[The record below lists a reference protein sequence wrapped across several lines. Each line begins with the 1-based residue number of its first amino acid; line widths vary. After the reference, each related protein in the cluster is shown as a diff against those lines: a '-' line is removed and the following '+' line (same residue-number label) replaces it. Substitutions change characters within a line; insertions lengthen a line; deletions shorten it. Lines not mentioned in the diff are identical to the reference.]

1 MLIFILSLAWA
12 TPKEWTLVSQKD
24 GVKTEKQDI
33 PNSSLFAFRGEVI
46 TDIPLGKLSSLI
58 LDDDKGP
65 QWVDLMYLSK
75 TIEKPGDNVKIIH
88 QGYDLPW
95 PIQDRDYVMKQ
106 TYHYDDATKV
116 FTLHF
121 ESIQHPSMPTQ
132 DCCVRAMTYKT
143 FWRLRVLKSGKTKA
157 EVEVIT
163 DPKGSLPAWLINL
176 IQEDWPYKTLTSLI
190 ARVKKGDIEMAPQAA
205 SWQ

>member
-1 MLIFILSLAWA
+1 MIIFLLSLSWA
-12 TPKEWTLVSQKD
+12 SPNGWTLVSQKS

-46 TDIPLGKLSSLI
+46 TDEPLGKLSALI
-58 LDDDKGP
+58 LDDEKGP
-65 QWVDLMYLSK
+65 EWVDLMYLSK
-75 TIEKPGDNVKIIH
+75 IIERTSPNQKTIY

-95 PIQDRDYVMKQ
+95 PIQDRDYVMRQ
-106 TYHYDDATKV
+106 TYDYNSSTKV
-116 FTLHF
+116 FTLNF
-121 ESIQHPSMPTQ
+121 ESIKHPSMPQQ

-143 FWRLRVLKSGKTKA
+143 FWRLSVLPSGKTKA

-190 ARVKKGDIEMAPQAA
+190 ARVKKGDIQLA
-205 SWQ
+205 SEAKDWQ